1 MNEAMSGATLQAV
14 SAAPNTVAGVPGTPV
29 SHSTQPGRHED
40 GHPVW
45 RIACGDMINRDRA
58 ITVFVDDDEVVV
70 VGPPGESARLAG
82 AQINE
87 LKAALGEAAKLA
99 GR

>member
-14 SAAPNTVAGVPGTPV
+14 SGAPDAVAGVQGTPATD
-29 SHSTQPGRHED
+29 STRPGRHED
-40 GHPVW
+40 GYPVW

-58 ITVFVDDDEVVV
+58 ITVFVDDDEIVV

-87 LKAALGEAAKLA
+87 LETALGEAAKLA